1 MTRRIVVTGAGSG
14 IGRALA
20 KRLRDEG
27 AEVLGV
33 DLKDAEVQADLAT
46 PEGREQAVE
55 AARRFDDGAL
65 DGLVTCAGLAGE
77 QPHVVA
83 VNYFGTVALCE
94 ALRTD
99 LAGSDAPRVAIVGSV
114 SCLHPTDE
122 ELVAACLDGDEPR
135 AVARAAERTEHGG
148 GYELYPSSKAALARW
163 LRRTAV
169 APGWADA
176 GIALN
181 AVAPGV
187 VLSEMTREL
196 LADDAGRRLVEQAV
210 PMPLNGHAPPE
221 AIAALLAW
229 LVSPDNTHV
238 TGQWIFADGGAEV
251 TYRGEDAW

>member
-1 MTRRIVVTGAGSG
+1 MIPRVVVTGAGSG

-20 KRLRDEG
+20 ARLRDEG
-27 AEVLGV
+27 AEALGI
-33 DLKDAEVQADLAT
+33 DIRGAEVQADLAT
-46 PEGREQAVE
+46 AEGREQAVE
-55 AARRFDDGAL
+55 AARDFGGGAL

-77 QPHVVA
+77 QPNVVA

-99 LAGSDAPRVAIVGSV
+99 LAESDTPRVAIVSSV
-114 SCLHPTDE
+114 SSLHPTDE

-135 AVARAAERTEHGG
+135 AVARAAERSEHGG
-148 GYELYPSSKAALARW
+148 GYELYPSSKEALARW

-169 APGWADA
+169 APGWAEA

-187 VLSEMTREL
+187 VHSAMTREL
-196 LADDAGRRLVEQAV
+196 LADEAGRQLVERAV

-229 LVSPDNTHV
+229 LLSAENTHV
-238 TGQWIFADGGAEV
+238 TGQVIFADGGAEV
-251 TYRGEDAW
+251 TYRGDAVW